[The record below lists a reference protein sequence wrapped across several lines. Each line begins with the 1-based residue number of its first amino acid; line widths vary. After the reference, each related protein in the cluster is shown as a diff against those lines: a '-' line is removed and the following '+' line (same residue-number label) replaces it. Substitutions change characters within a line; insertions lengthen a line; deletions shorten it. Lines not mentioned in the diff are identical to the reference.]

1 MVASLFDLDSSSG
14 LHPVWTFPVLF
25 ISALA
30 LLWTL
35 SLGHHEASKNKPVC
49 PPELLKDNLGN
60 GGSSVAGITN
70 AYVADREMTVP
81 FDIGEVRVSTLL
93 VHPIKVR
100 RDHRGSACAA
110 RGSHT
115 VMWYS

>member
-1 MVASLFDLDSSSG
+1 MAVSLFDLDSLSD
-14 LHPVWTFPVLF
+14 LHLVWTLPVLLL
-25 ISALA
+25 SALA
-30 LLWTL
+30 LLWTR
-35 SLGHHEASKNKPVC
+35 SLGHYKASKNKSVC